1 VSVFFFVALSYKGGS
16 TMSDNNQTQR
26 QGWTC
31 PICGTVYS
39 PDVKE
44 CPKCRKQEV
53 IINSGIEIK
62 KDDIVLKE

>member
-1 VSVFFFVALSYKGGS
+1 MCGIFFVALSYKRRL
-16 TMSDNNQTQR
+16 TMSDRQR

-44 CPKCRKQEV
+44 CPKCKKQEV

>member
-1 VSVFFFVALSYKGGS
+1 
-16 TMSDNNQTQR
+16 MSDRQR

-44 CPKCRKQEV
+44 CPKCKKQEV